1 MDTLVAIYIYTPT
14 RRRCVSASLNLTLE
28 PPERGQA
35 VPHTAFAPPSRDMG
49 TTRGTMAGR
58 NTTVELVELV
68 ELLGHFRWI
77 YKDLLEFIYI
87 YIQCIY
93 IYIYKGYI
101 YTLYL
106 AAIGVKEGVYHH
118 INVKQSD
125 EKMEFI
131 ISIDQVLACRIASR
145 RKILSL
151 GAEWFIVGHGPSA
164 HVGS

>member
-1 MDTLVAIYIYTPT
+1 MDTQTLRVCISESDAGATGARSGCATHGLCAAQPWHGNNPWHHGRQEHYGRVGGIGGTFGTFSVEYIRIYLSLYIYIYT
-14 RRRCVSASLNLTLE
+14 VYL
-28 PPERGQA
+28 
-35 VPHTAFAPPSRDMG
+35 
-49 TTRGTMAGR
+49 
-58 NTTVELVELV
+58 
-68 ELLGHFRWI
+68 
-77 YKDLLEFIYI
+77 
-87 YIQCIY
+87 Y